1 MKTIAALFVVMLVS
15 AAVPG
20 EAVQVVIGPER
31 LEPRV
36 LHVTTADRVTFVN
49 RSGRVVHVEFGPDRG
64 KHHVFQ
70 VPGEIWAVFHQAG
83 PHVYVVHFET
93 GQRRELRGIVE
104 VGHVP
109 DRAPGEDP
117 PTCPSVTVQ
126 GVCLE
131 P

>member
-1 MKTIAALFVVMLVS
+1 MNTSAALLIVMLAS

-20 EAVQVVIGPER
+20 EAVRVVIGPDG

-36 LHVTTADRVTFVN
+36 LHATTADRVTFVN
-49 RSGRVVHVEFGPDRG
+49 RSGRVVHMEFGEDRG

-83 PHVYVVHFET
+83 PHLYVVHFET
-93 GQRRELRGIVE
+93 GERRELRGVVE
-104 VGHVP
+104 VEHVP
-109 DRAPGEDP
+109 DRGPVEKL
-117 PTCPSVTVQ
+117 PTCNGITVQ
-126 GVCLE
+126 GVRLE

>member
-1 MKTIAALFVVMLVS
+1 MNVMAALFMALL
-15 AAVPG
+15 AGTAGQG
-20 EAVQVVIGPER
+20 ETAQVVIGTDR

-36 LHVTTADRVTFVN
+36 LQASTADRVTFVN

-64 KHHVFQ
+64 RHHVFQ
-70 VPGEIWAVFHQAG
+70 VPGEIWAVFHQPG
-83 PHVYVVHFET
+83 PHVYAVHFET
-93 GQRRELRGIVE
+93 GPRRELRGVVE

-109 DRAPGEDP
+109 ERPSESP
-117 PTCPSVTVQ
+117 PTCTGVTVM

>member
-1 MKTIAALFVVMLVS
+1 MTLIATLLMALLAS
-15 AAVPG
+15 PAAQGG
-20 EAVQVVIGPER
+20 EAAQVIIGPEG

-36 LHVTTADRVTFVN
+36 LQATTADRVTFVN

-64 KHHVFQ
+64 RHDVFQ
-70 VPGEIWAVFHQAG
+70 VPGQIWAIFHQPG
-83 PHVYVVHFET
+83 PHVYAVHFET
-93 GQRRELRGIVE
+93 GPRKELRGVVE

-109 DRAPGEDP
+109 ERPSKP
-117 PTCPSVTVQ
+117 WPTCTGVTVD